1 MSESNQ
7 NISTDIA
14 DTMAD
19 TDELSAND
27 PQNHR
32 IPKCARCR
40 THGTVSSLK
49 GHKHKCPWRDCA
61 CSKCKVITARQQITA
76 ARVALLRQQR
86 KVYQDSGVDAGGEW
100 TDEKT
105 AMETRPSMVSV
116 NTTRTHENANTN
128 GKQETPVS
136 PVQEPS
142 SSDDVCRPHRL
153 SEEDTSFRAIIKTEP
168 DDKPADEND
177 LGPSPDSTPIPRQP
191 NLKRSYSV
199 DSPFFSAETGKWNRN
214 SKRLKQILWT

>member
-116 NTTRTHENANTN
+116 NTPRARENANTN
-128 GKQETPVS
+128 GKQGKQCMNSLRGT
-136 PVQEPS
+136 
-142 SSDDVCRPHRL
+142 C
-153 SEEDTSFRAIIKTEP
+153 FR
-168 DDKPADEND
+168 
-177 LGPSPDSTPIPRQP
+177 S
-191 NLKRSYSV
+191 
-199 DSPFFSAETGKWNRN
+199 
-214 SKRLKQILWT
+214 